1 VRQPKKII
9 ILILSAVVCCLR
21 LLAQEDAGA
30 GQTEPQKNV
39 VGQLE
44 PQGGPEVAKGKVL
57 FQQKCGFCHGP
68 DAKGGEGPDLLQSSL
83 VSHDNDGN
91 LIGQVLR
98 DGRPAKGMP
107 SFQFSEPEVREIAA
121 FIHDQA
127 RAAAALYLSGKPLDY
142 PLERL
147 LVGNA
152 ASGKAFFNS
161 DGKCAH
167 CHSPSGDLSHIAS
180 KYKPIQLQNE
190 IVYPKGDRPT
200 VTVTLPSGATI
211 TGKQVYADNFRITL
225 RDTDGWTHTYNRS
238 EAKVNIK
245 DPMAAHKQL
254 LTIYSDKNIHD
265 LFAYLETL
273 K

>member
-1 VRQPKKII
+1 M
-9 ILILSAVVCCLR
+9 
-21 LLAQEDAGA
+21 
-30 GQTEPQKNV
+30 GQVEA
-39 VGQLE
+39 
-44 PQGGPEVAKGKVL
+44 QGGPEVAKGKAL

-83 VSHDNDGN
+83 VSHDDGGN

-98 DGRPAKGMP
+98 EGRPAKGMP
-107 SFQFSEPEVREIAA
+107 SFQFSEAEVREIAA

-127 RAAAALYLSGKPLDY
+127 RAAAALYLSGKSPDY

-152 ASGKAFFNS
+152 ASGKAFFNG
-161 DGKCAH
+161 DGKCAQ

-180 KYKPIQLQNE
+180 KYKPIDLQNQM
-190 IVYPKGDRPT
+190 VYPKGDKST
-200 VTVTLPSGATI
+200 VTVTLPDGTTI
-211 TGKQVYADNFRITL
+211 TGKQVYADNFRVTL
-225 RDTDGWTHTYNRS
+225 RDAGGWTHTYNRS
-238 EAKVNIK
+238 EARIDIQ
-245 DPMAAHKQL
+245 DPLAVHKQL
-254 LTIYSDKNIHD
+254 LMNYSDKNIHD